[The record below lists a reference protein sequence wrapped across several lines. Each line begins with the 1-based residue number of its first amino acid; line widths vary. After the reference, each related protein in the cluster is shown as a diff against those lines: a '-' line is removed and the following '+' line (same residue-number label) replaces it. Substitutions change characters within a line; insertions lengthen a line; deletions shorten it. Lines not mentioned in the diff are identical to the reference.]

1 LSQRACL
8 ERHSADGLATSG
20 KPVELT
26 VTPLSQDLAARL
38 LAAECHRLKSEHRV
52 LCDES
57 CILLNLSIAE
67 ERLHD
72 ARPRGRGFYA
82 CTARSQELLDELRL
96 CFEKKH
102 DVARQLLA
110 LGEEHGA
117 LSQASVSVLG
127 TMNTIQRMVITTAL
141 EPQDFKDGAV
151 LIKEGEPRDAY
162 FIIVQGQVSCTQR
175 PDLDE
180 TVVKRDYLLT
190 NQPCEFTV
198 TAVGEVKVLVLHG
211 ARQQLADRRADEQ
224 VRQGEIEVELAKRLA
239 KWRAHWSE
247 VQLQRELEA
256 SRKAPPEP
264 LTEPLHER
272 RAQSRV
278 PH

>member
-1 LSQRACL
+1 MAPPNRPELGKSGGLQAAGCAKPKAPISRAYPTGPAWT
-8 ERHSADGLATSG
+8 RPWS
-20 KPVELT
+20 
-26 VTPLSQDLAARL
+26 
-38 LAAECHRLKSEHRV
+38 SE
-52 LCDES
+52 
-57 CILLNLSIAE
+57 
-67 ERLHD
+67 
-72 ARPRGRGFYA
+72 
-82 CTARSQELLDELRL
+82 
-96 CFEKKH
+96 
-102 DVARQLLA
+102 
-110 LGEEHGA
+110 
-117 LSQASVSVLG
+117 
-127 TMNTIQRMVITTAL
+127 TTW
-141 EPQDFKDGAV
+141 
-151 LIKEGEPRDAY
+151 
-162 FIIVQGQVSCTQR
+162 
-175 PDLDE
+175 
-180 TVVKRDYLLT
+180 LLT

-224 VRQGEIEVELAKRLA
+224 VRLA

>member
-1 LSQRACL
+1 MLRGPVIASAQERQKLRRRHAVDQSTSVAPPNRPELGKSGGLQAAGCAKPKAPISRAYPTGPAWT
-8 ERHSADGLATSG
+8 RPWS
-20 KPVELT
+20 
-26 VTPLSQDLAARL
+26 
-38 LAAECHRLKSEHRV
+38 SE
-52 LCDES
+52 
-57 CILLNLSIAE
+57 
-67 ERLHD
+67 
-72 ARPRGRGFYA
+72 
-82 CTARSQELLDELRL
+82 
-96 CFEKKH
+96 
-102 DVARQLLA
+102 
-110 LGEEHGA
+110 
-117 LSQASVSVLG
+117 
-127 TMNTIQRMVITTAL
+127 TTW
-141 EPQDFKDGAV
+141 
-151 LIKEGEPRDAY
+151 
-162 FIIVQGQVSCTQR
+162 
-175 PDLDE
+175 
-180 TVVKRDYLLT
+180 LLT